1 MKCIDE
7 RHWRS
12 RGQAVRLPPMRALP
26 PMVLVLLL
34 WFAGLGAAAQFGK
47 ISILY
52 DSLRASYGG
61 NGEVALG
68 LVVSIVGMVG
78 LIFGTTAGL
87 LVARIGPR
95 RAIVAALAAGAAMST
110 LQALMPAYPLM
121 LASRIVEG
129 ASHLAIVVVG
139 PTMIAT
145 LAPEHRRPLAM
156 TLWSS
161 FFGVTY
167 TVLALIGPHVAPV
180 GLFLGHAGYMAVLA
194 LVLAVTLPRD
204 PRHAPAPMGNILAQ
218 HVTIYASPRL
228 AAPAMGFC
236 CYTFLYVAVL
246 TLLPPETPES
256 HRALIAAGMPLVSIA
271 VSLTLG
277 VRLLGRMSAV
287 RLVQAGYAL
296 AVPGFLLLWAL
307 WGQGA
312 GMVAGGF
319 LLSAALGIVQG
330 ASFASIPEL
339 NASPEDRARAA
350 GAVAQLGNLGT
361 TTGTPVLAALMAS
374 AGPAGL
380 ALAAVVLCALGIAV
394 HALQRA
400 RRDRA

>member
-1 MKCIDE
+1 
-7 RHWRS
+7 
-12 RGQAVRLPPMRALP
+12 MRIFP
-26 PMVLVLLL
+26 PMVLVVLL
-34 WFAGLGAAAQFGK
+34 WCAGLGAAAQFGK

-52 DSLRASYGG
+52 ETLRASYGG

-68 LVVSIVGMVG
+68 LVVSIVGMAG

-95 RAIVAALAAGAAMST
+95 RAIVTALVAGAAMSA
-110 LQALMPAYPLM
+110 LQALLPAYPLM
-121 LASRIVEG
+121 LASRVIEG

-139 PTMIAT
+139 PTMIAA
-145 LAPEHRRPLAM
+145 LAPEARRPLAM

-167 TVLALIGPHVAPV
+167 TALALIGPHATPV
-180 GLFLGHAGYMAVLA
+180 GLFLGHAVYMAALAAILA
-194 LVLAVTLPRD
+194 LALPPD
-204 PRHAPAPMGNILAQ
+204 PRLPPAPLGNLLKQ
-218 HVTIYASPRL
+218 HVEIYASSRL

-236 CYTFLYVAVL
+236 CYTFLYVAIL
-246 TLLPPETPES
+246 TLLPPETPAT
-256 HRALIAAGMPLVSIA
+256 HRALIAAGMPLASIV

-287 RLVQAGYAL
+287 RLVQWGYAA

-307 WGQGA
+307 WGNGTGMLLA
-312 GMVAGGF
+312 GF
-319 LLSAALGIVQG
+319 WLSAALGIVQG

-339 NASPEDRARAA
+339 NVTAEDRARAA

-361 TTGTPVLAALMAS
+361 TTGTPVLAALLAS
-374 AGPAGL
+374 AGPPGL
-380 ALAAVVLCALGIAV
+380 ALAATALCAFGIGL
-394 HALQRA
+394 HALQA
-400 RRDRA
+400 RRRRLQAI

>member
-1 MKCIDE
+1 MI
-7 RHWRS
+7 
-12 RGQAVRLPPMRALP
+12 
-26 PMVLVLLL
+26 LVLLL
-34 WFAGLGAAAQFGK
+34 WCAGLGAAAQFGK
-47 ISILY
+47 VSILY
-52 DSLRASYGG
+52 DTLRASYGG
-61 NGEVALG
+61 QGEVALG

-95 RAIVAALAAGAAMST
+95 RAIVAALAAGALMSA
-110 LQALMPAYPLM
+110 LQALLPAYPLM

-145 LAPEHRRPLAM
+145 LAPVARRPLAM

-167 TVLALIGPHVAPV
+167 TVLALIGPLVSPA
-180 GLFLGHAGYMAVLA
+180 GLFLGHAGYMAALAGILA
-194 LVLAVTLPRD
+194 LTLPPD
-204 PRHAPAPMGNILAQ
+204 PRGAPAPMRDILAQ
-218 HVTIYASPRL
+218 HAAIYTSPRL

-277 VRLLGRMSAV
+277 VWLLGRMSAV
-287 RLVQAGYAL
+287 RLVQAGYL
-296 AVPGFLLLWAL
+296 VAVPGFGVLWAF

-339 NASPEDRARAA
+339 NQTPEDRARAA

-361 TTGTPVLAALMAS
+361 TTGTPVLAALLVQ

-380 ALAAVVLCALGIAV
+380 ALAAVTLCGLGIAV
-394 HALQRA
+394 HSLQQARRA
-400 RRDRA
+400 RQ

>member
-1 MKCIDE
+1 M
-7 RHWRS
+7 RP
-12 RGQAVRLPPMRALP
+12 LPPMIL
-26 PMVLVLLL
+26 VVLL
-34 WFAGLGAAAQFGK
+34 WCAGMGAAAQFGK

-52 DSLRASYGG
+52 EDLRASYGIH
-61 NGEVALG
+61 GEVALG

-95 RAIVAALAAGAAMST
+95 RAIVTALVAGAVMSA

-139 PTMIAT
+139 PTMIAA
-145 LAPEHRRPLAM
+145 LAPEARRPLAM

-167 TVLALIGPHVAPV
+167 AVLALIGPVATPA
-180 GLFLGHAGYMAVLA
+180 GLFLGHAAYMAALA
-194 LVLAVTLPRD
+194 AILAVALPAD
-204 PRHAPAPMGNILAQ
+204 PRGALPPVGNLLRQ
-218 HVTIYASPRL
+218 HVDIYLSPRL
-228 AAPAMGFC
+228 SAPAMGFC

-246 TLLPPETPES
+246 TLLPPETPGT
-256 HRALIAAGMPLVSIA
+256 HRALIATGMPLVSIA

-277 VRLLGRMSAV
+277 VRLLRHMSAV
-287 RLVQAGYAL
+287 RLVQWGYA
-296 AVPGFLLLWAL
+296 AAIPGFLILWTF
-307 WGQGA
+307 WGNGA

-319 LLSAALGIVQG
+319 MLSAALGIVQG

-339 NASPEDRARAA
+339 NQSADDRARAA

-361 TTGTPVLAALMAS
+361 TTGTPVLAALLAI
-374 AGPAGL
+374 AGPPGL
-380 ALAAVVLCALGIAV
+380 AIAAAALCVLGIGV
-394 HALQRA
+394 HALQA
-400 RRDRA
+400 RRRLIVRI

>member
-1 MKCIDE
+1 
-7 RHWRS
+7 
-12 RGQAVRLPPMRALP
+12 
-26 PMVLVLLL
+26 MVLVVLL
-34 WFAGLGAAAQFGK
+34 WCAGLGAAAQFGK

-52 DSLRASYGG
+52 ETLRASYGG

-95 RAIVAALAAGAAMST
+95 RAIVTALVAGAAMSA
-110 LQALMPAYPLM
+110 LQALLPAYPLM
-121 LASRIVEG
+121 LASRVIEG

-139 PTMIAT
+139 PTMIAA
-145 LAPEHRRPLAM
+145 LAPEARRPLAM

-167 TVLALIGPHVAPV
+167 TALALIGPHATPV
-180 GLFLGHAGYMAVLA
+180 GLFLGHAVYMAALAAILA
-194 LVLAVTLPRD
+194 LALPPD
-204 PRHAPAPMGNILAQ
+204 PRLPPAPLGNLLKQ
-218 HVTIYASPRL
+218 HVEIYASSRL

-236 CYTFLYVAVL
+236 CYTFLYVAIL
-246 TLLPPETPES
+246 TLLPPETPAT
-256 HRALIAAGMPLVSIA
+256 HRALIAAGMPLASIV

-287 RLVQAGYAL
+287 RLVQWGYAA

-307 WGQGA
+307 WGNGTGMLLA
-312 GMVAGGF
+312 GF
-319 LLSAALGIVQG
+319 WLSAALGIVQG

-339 NASPEDRARAA
+339 NVTAEDRARAA

-361 TTGTPVLAALMAS
+361 TTGTPVLAALLAS
-374 AGPAGL
+374 AGPPGL
-380 ALAAVVLCALGIAV
+380 ALAATALCAFGIGL
-394 HALQRA
+394 HALQA
-400 RRDRA
+400 RRRRLQAI